1 MGAEKISNPADI
13 IAEEEQRKPAPPEQH
28 STGKIALV
36 VTFYFFISLSLVFIN
51 KIIMDGSFFPYPVI
65 ITWFQF
71 IVALVCVLIGGKLG
85 RSYEVLA
92 FMPEPEF
99 DMAVARKVM
108 PVTVLYI
115 CMIAANNL
123 CLKYVEVS
131 FYQVARS
138 LTILFTVAFTY
149 LWLRKTTSLQSLAMC
164 GVIVLGFVLGS
175 KGEINFSYTGVAFG
189 LISSCFVSLYGI
201 SVKAVLATL
210 DNDHW
215 KLLLYN
221 TAISIVFMVPLVW
234 LSGEVEPL
242 LADPNLY
249 DPSVWFANLIGGFFG
264 FAINIAVFLQIKFT
278 SPLTNNIAGTVK
290 ASLQTILA
298 VLIFQNPVSFMNAV
312 GIVLVIGG
320 SGAYSYIRYLEME
333 RNRKN

>member
-1 MGAEKISNPADI
+1 MGAEHTSNPADI
-13 IAEEEQRKPAPPEQH
+13 IAEEEAGVKPPPPERH
-28 STGKIALV
+28 SSAKIAAV
-36 VTFYFFISLSLVFIN
+36 VAFYFFISLSLVFIN
-51 KIIMDGSFFPYPVI
+51 KIIMDGSFFPYPVV

-71 IVALVCVLIGGKLG
+71 IVALVCVLVGGHLG
-85 RSYEVLA
+85 KSYSTLA

-99 DMAVARKVM
+99 DLATARKVM

-138 LTILFTVAFTY
+138 LTILFTVLFTY

-201 SVKAVLATL
+201 SVKAVLQTL
-210 DNDHW
+210 QNDHW

-234 LSGEVEPL
+234 LSGEVTPL
-242 LADPNLY
+242 MADPNIY
-249 DPSVWFANLIGGFFG
+249 DPSVWVANILGGLFG

-298 VLIFQNPVSFMNAV
+298 VIIFQNPVSFMNAM

-320 SGAYSYIRYLEME
+320 SGAYSYIRYLEM
-333 RNRKN
+333 NKS

>member
-1 MGAEKISNPADI
+1 
-13 IAEEEQRKPAPPEQH
+13 
-28 STGKIALV
+28 
-36 VTFYFFISLSLVFIN
+36 
-51 KIIMDGSFFPYPVI
+51 
-65 ITWFQF
+65 
-71 IVALVCVLIGGKLG
+71 
-85 RSYEVLA
+85 
-92 FMPEPEF
+92 MPEPEF
-99 DMAVARKVM
+99 NLATARKVM

-138 LTILFTVAFTY
+138 LTILFTVLFTY
-149 LWLRKTTSLQSLAMC
+149 LWLRKTTSLKSLAVC
-164 GVIVLGFVLGS
+164 GVIVMGFVLGS

-201 SVKAVLATL
+201 SVKAVLQTL
-210 DNDHW
+210 QNDHW

-221 TAISIVFMVPLVW
+221 TAISIVFMLPLVW
-234 LSGEVEPL
+234 LSGELTPL
-242 LADPNLY
+242 MADPNIY
-249 DPSVWFANLIGGFFG
+249 DPSVWVANVIGGLFG

-298 VLIFQNPVSFMNAV
+298 VIIFQNPVSFMV
-312 GIVLVIGG
+312 PSPFTHSLVLSQSLSQLSV
-320 SGAYSYIRYLEME
+320 SLSLALMLLVSLSLSLAL
-333 RNRKN
+333 